1 MKMNIF
7 QMDMSESE
15 EISQDQEISSD
26 EEMMRPDITDAS
38 SVNGDGYSTDSDY
51 SEIDDT
57 ENTERWVVNGDVATC
72 NLIILFWW

>member
-1 MKMNIF
+1 MNIF

-26 EEMMRPDITDAS
+26 EEMMRPDITDGS
-38 SVNGDGYSTDSDY
+38 SVNGDGCSTDSDY

-57 ENTERWVVNGDVATC
+57 ENTER
-72 NLIILFWW
+72 